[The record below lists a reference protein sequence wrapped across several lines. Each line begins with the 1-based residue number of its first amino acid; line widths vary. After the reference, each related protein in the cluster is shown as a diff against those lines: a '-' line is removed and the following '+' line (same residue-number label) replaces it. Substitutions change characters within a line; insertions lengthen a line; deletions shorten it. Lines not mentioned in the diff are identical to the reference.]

1 MSAQINENL
10 LIQLFLDIDDFC
22 KGYEKWQSTQV
33 SFPDIKDNWRSTL
46 HRSEAMTIIVYYHH
60 SGYKCFQYY
69 YQRLVEGELK
79 SYFPT
84 TYGYKY
90 FLGLIPKC
98 FDLLFLFAQWQ
109 CHNNQRTGIYYIDS
123 KRLPVCHNKRI
134 HNHQV
139 FKAIAQRGKSSMG
152 WFYGLKLHLVINN
165 LGEINSFLFTSAN
178 FSDNNKAVLEY
189 LLDGLQGACFGD
201 KGYLSKLFEQ
211 FYSNGLKLVSKIR
224 RNMKNKLMPLH
235 EKYQL
240 MKRGVIESVNDI
252 LMTVCDLEHTRH
264 RSPANAITHMV
275 AAIVAYNYLPNKPTV
290 ILNNLLN

>member
-1 MSAQINENL
+1 MSTQINENI
-10 LIQLFLDIDDFC
+10 LIQMFLDIDDFC
-22 KGYEKWQSTQV
+22 QSYESWKATQV
-33 SFPDIKDNWRSTL
+33 ALPNLEDNWKSAL
-46 HRSEAMTIIVYYHH
+46 HRSEALTILVYYHH

-69 YQRLVEGELK
+69 YERLVQGDLK
-79 SYFPT
+79 SYFPI

-90 FLGLIPKC
+90 FLRLIPKC

-109 CHNNQRTGIYYIDS
+109 CRNTQRTGIYYIDS

-134 HNHQV
+134 HNHRV
-139 FKAIAQRGKSSMG
+139 FNAIAQRGKSSMG

-178 FSDNNKAVLEY
+178 FSDNNKEVLKY
-189 LLDGLQGACFGD
+189 LLDGLGGVCFGD
-201 KGYLSKLFEQ
+201 KGYLSKLFEH
-211 FYSNGLKLVSKIR
+211 FYSNGLKLVTKIR
-224 RNMKNKLMPLH
+224 RNMKNQLMPLH

-264 RSPANAITHMV
+264 RSPANAITHMI
-275 AAIVAYNYLPNKPTV
+275 AALVGYNYLPQKPTV
-290 ILNNLLN
+290 ILKHLLN